1 MRRWYPALLVVLT
14 FAASILAYPRLPD
27 RVPTHWNIHGQVD
40 AYGSRWIATFL
51 IPGMLIALWGLL
63 RVLPR
68 IDPRRENYASM
79 QGTYDLVVNVTL
91 TLLAVVHFVVLGAVM
106 GAPISIGRVV
116 PAIIGGALVIIGK
129 VLPRARPNW
138 WFGIRTPWTLSNDR
152 VWERTHHVGGYVM
165 MVVGVLAILASVL
178 DLTIASVA
186 VGIAAGALGLGLIG
200 YSYFA
205 WKQETSR

>member
-1 MRRWYPALLVVLT
+1 MRKWYPALLVVLT

-165 MVVGVLAILASVL
+165 TVVGVLAILASVL

-186 VGIAAGALGLGLIG
+186 VGIAAGALGLGLIA

>member
-186 VGIAAGALGLGLIG
+186 VGIAAGALGLGLIA

>member
-165 MVVGVLAILASVL
+165 TVVGVLAILASVL

>member
-40 AYGSRWIATFL
+40 AYGSRWIVTFL

-186 VGIAAGALGLGLIG
+186 VGIAAGALGLGLIA